1 MFPEFEKYS
10 LYSKSKGTITSSN
23 TIVMKT
29 AMQEMLLN
37 IEALEAITTDQEQ
50 IYMLTHLKVGA
61 LLIFKKEKEQIESY
75 ELIIEELRKA
85 HTKMQKEIS
94 LLKNATRPLK

>member
-10 LYSKSKGTITSSN
+10 LYPKSKGTITSSN

-29 AMQEMLLN
+29 AMKEMILN
-37 IEALEAITTDQEQ
+37 IEALEATTTDQEQ

-61 LLIFKKEKEQIESY
+61 LVLFKKEKEQNDHSFPTS
-75 ELIIEELRKA
+75 K
-85 HTKMQKEIS
+85 S
-94 LLKNATRPLK
+94 LLALKSMCLLL